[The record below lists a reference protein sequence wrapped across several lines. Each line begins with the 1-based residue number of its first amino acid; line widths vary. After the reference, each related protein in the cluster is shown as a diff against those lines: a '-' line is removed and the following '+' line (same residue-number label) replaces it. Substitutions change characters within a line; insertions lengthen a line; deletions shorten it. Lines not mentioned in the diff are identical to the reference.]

1 MEVTIPKWI
10 KRSGPEQVAAEP
22 RSMLNVGKN
31 RPLFEPVCF
40 ILRIKMCIFYG
51 FGCLEGR
58 FELKIRCRKQ
68 PWEMAGPSRA
78 RCGEKYGNMTA
89 RGCIWEHFEALW
101 SCRGSP

>member
-22 RSMLNVGKN
+22 RSMLNVSKN
-31 RPLFEPVCF
+31 RPIFERSVT
-40 ILRIKMCIFYG
+40 FYVSKCVYFHG

-68 PWEMAGPSRA
+68 PWEMVGPSRA
-78 RCGEKYGNMTA
+78 RCAEN
-89 RGCIWEHFEALW
+89 
-101 SCRGSP
+101 